1 MNKTYR
7 VIFSEDESGKVV
19 VEQVDKSLTGN
30 FPNKAQRVK
39 WKTVDKRGFT
49 RNFLNTVDAFSTK

>member
-30 FPNKAQRVK
+30 FPNKAHRVK

-49 RNFLNTVDAFSTK
+49 RNFLNTIGAFSTK